1 MAKKVSIK
9 KPAVKKAA
17 TKKPAVKKASKK
29 SAAGNAQEMHKG
41 VMYPA
46 FALIN
51 IKSNK

>member
-9 KPAVKKAA
+9 KPAAKKVAA
-17 TKKPAVKKASKK
+17 PKKPAAKKGKK
-29 SAAGNAQEMHKG
+29 SAGNAQEMHKG